1 MKDMGNLHLK
11 VQEMIDC
18 YSTTDPL
25 KEMSVIASDQDK
37 AEAAVKWLALTALH
51 GVNNNA
57 KKITIERQPGGSVTV
72 TAEYRD
78 TELPSPGP
86 DVAENIF
93 SAVRGITHIEG
104 EEGKSQ
110 LALGMKDS
118 SIDLRI
124 KVKTKSG
131 KEKISIKFDE

>member
-57 KKITIERQPGGSVTV
+57 KKITIERQPGGGVTV

-131 KEKISIKFDE
+131 KEEISIKFDE